1 MKEALTVSRNKRFL
15 PIIWAVSIAIPLVV
29 SVLFYLQRK
38 NGGLFGDLNV
48 AFLPHLNA
56 LLNSATFVCLVGGFI
71 SIRRKKVQSHR
82 GFMMTAFVL
91 SSLFL
96 VSYVI
101 YHSQG
106 SETKFGGEGA
116 IRYFYF
122 IILITHIGLSLFVVP
137 LALFAIYFAITQQ
150 INRHKKVVRWTFPV
164 WAYVAFTGVLVYLM
178 ISPYYS

>member
-1 MKEALTVSRNKRFL
+1 MNEVLIANRNKRFL
-15 PIIWAVSIAIPLVV
+15 PIIWVVSIAIPLVV
-29 SVLFYLQRK
+29 AILFYLQRK

-56 LLNSATFVCLVGGFI
+56 VLNSATFVCLIGGFI
-71 SIRRKKVQSHR
+71 SVKRNKVQNHR
-82 GFMMTAFVL
+82 MFMMTAFVL

-106 SETKFGGEGA
+106 SETQFGGQGA

-122 IILITHIGLSLFVVP
+122 FILITHIGLSMFVVP

-150 INRHKKVVRWTFPV
+150 IERHKKVVRWTFPV
-164 WAYVAFTGVLVYLM
+164 WTYVAFTGVLVYLM
-178 ISPYYS
+178 ISPYYN

>member
-1 MKEALTVSRNKRFL
+1 MDEVLIANRNKRFL
-15 PIIWAVSIAIPLVV
+15 PVIWVVSIVIPVVVAI
-29 SVLFYLQRK
+29 LFYLQRK
-38 NGGLFGDLNV
+38 SGGLFGDLDV

-56 LLNSATFVCLVGGFI
+56 ALNSATFICLIGGFI
-71 SIRRKKVQSHR
+71 SIKRKNVQNHR
-82 GFMMTAFVL
+82 KFMMTAFVL

-101 YHSQG
+101 YHAQG

-122 IILITHIGLSLFVVP
+122 IILITHIGLSMFVVP
-137 LALFAIYFAITQQ
+137 LALFAIYFGVTQQ
-150 INRHKKVVRWTFPV
+150 IERHKRVVKWTFPV